1 MKFQNVQLNADGK
14 AKHEGYTSPTE
25 IDFMEESSKSPTAW
39 IMTRGNAIHL
49 PLYRDCKVVMLPQT
63 FLPMPVS
70 FAYQKNSSL
79 ALIVDHVFWKMQ
91 VTGVQDRIVN
101 RYTPSAPDCRHIL
114 RIVSHCKAFAYKS
127 PFQRW
132 SLL

>member
-91 VTGVQDRIVN
+91 VTGSPEHRAIHEEMRVG
-101 RYTPSAPDCRHIL
+101 
-114 RIVSHCKAFAYKS
+114 VSPALVVGEIA
-127 PFQRW
+127 
-132 SLL
+132 